1 MYKIQTKIDINIK
14 PDVFDKM
21 FMYAHYAVKHFD
33 SEVAGWG
40 HYTLDKG
47 IYKLAPLCEQTA
59 STAEVEG
66 FPDDILEMPD
76 YDISDMCVQWH
87 SHGRLG
93 VMWSKTDEDNI
104 ADTLE
109 LTGFL
114 ISIVVN
120 IKGEYKAR
128 VDYISHLDQVD
139 IEEHISMKAN
149 IKRSYK
155 NRGIEREILKKI
167 SEPVIPVPIP
177 ASAYNT
183 YDKYSTY
190 RQYYPD
196 QFHADT
202 NAKKDDSSKDDK
214 FDPMDWRWG
223 S

>member
-14 PDVFDKM
+14 TDVFDKM

-33 SEVAGWG
+33 SEVSGWG

-47 IYKLAPLCEQTA
+47 IYKLAPLCTQIA
-59 STAEVEG
+59 STEDVEG
-66 FPDDILEMPD
+66 LPDEILEMPD
-76 YDISDMCVQWH
+76 YDMSDMCVQWH

-93 VMWSKTDEDNI
+93 VMWSRPDEDNI
-104 ADTLE
+104 KDILE

-128 VDYISHLDQVD
+128 VDYISRLDQVD

-155 NRGIEREILKKI
+155 NRDIEREILKKI
-167 SEPVIPVPIP
+167 SKPVEEIIPPVVH
-177 ASAYNT
+177 
-183 YDKYSTY
+183 DKYSAY

-196 QFHADT
+196 T
-202 NAKKDDSSKDDK
+202 GVPNTKKDDSSKDDK